1 MQPIAFLNKK
11 GVSLV
16 EVMIS
21 LVVMLVVF
29 LALMQTALLSI
40 NLNMTNTLRDEATKI
55 AETEMN
61 NARSLPF
68 DDLTA
73 GTSTSTVSR
82 SLRNIN
88 NFQYSVSR
96 VVTDIAADYMTF
108 VTVKQVVVGVTW
120 EWKDNTVANGNAFN
134 HTITTIIKRS

>member
-1 MQPIAFLNKK
+1 MQPIALLNKK

-29 LALMQTALLSI
+29 LALMQTALLGI
-40 NLNMTNTLRDEATKI
+40 NLNMTNTLRDEAIKV

-61 NARSLPF
+61 SARSLPF

-73 GTSTSTVSR
+73 GTSTSTVYR